1 MSTAMGVSSPA
12 DENSGSGDQPSDADA
27 AAQAAGLFADARA
40 MHAAALVRLADDD
53 IRDAAEKAWCA
64 TLRATDGL
72 IVGRTGQA
80 PRKSTATTRTLRSLA
95 GSDPEIT
102 ALMRSYFTSQSTLH
116 GDCFYLG
123 MCEPLDHTEHLIRE
137 TIDYIAE
144 AERLAEAVV
153 GAPRS
158 EP

>member
-1 MSTAMGVSSPA
+1 M
-12 DENSGSGDQPSDADA
+12 
-27 AAQAAGLFADARA
+27 
-40 MHAAALVRLADDD
+40 
-53 IRDAAEKAWCA
+53 
-64 TLRATDGL
+64 
-72 IVGRTGQA
+72 GRTGQA

-137 TIDYIAE
+137 TVDYIAE

-153 GAPRS
+153 GTPRS